1 MLQKQY
7 LRKLGKHPKYLPPTV
22 SPPGRSVSRVIYI
35 YIYCCIYSEL
45 PARYQCQAY
54 ANTKITNNMGLQRYP
69 LFDFKIGLTLIP
81 PQFFLLSGSHRYPLN
96 LKSGLHRYPLLHNRG
111 HKYTRRFIIGPQ
123 RYRSLHSR
131 AHKNTSQFI
140 KWADEDPSSFSFA
153 CQQSFPH
160 WVCDKYLMIGN

>member
-1 MLQKQY
+1 MRQNYRIVLGTTRPLRRGNDNYYTDRFSYRWHPRGVLQHLINNHLHIIIFLQIRKQITGKAWRQQMLQKQY

-81 PQFFLLSGSHRYPLN
+81 AHFFCYRAH
-96 LKSGLHRYPLLHNRG
+96 
-111 HKYTRRFIIGPQ
+111 TDT
-123 RYRSLHSR
+123 RSL
-131 AHKNTSQFI
+131 
-140 KWADEDPSSFSFA
+140 
-153 CQQSFPH
+153 
-160 WVCDKYLMIGN
+160 